1 MLCAAT
7 LAALDALA
15 PTEKRPLPPPSDCVS
30 EDLAPPSVASTS
42 PTARRAAT
50 VVSSS
55 SIGRPVDAS
64 AHAAGTTAAYDSV
77 EKWVCA
83 AIASLGRE
91 PAHLLTAAH
100 EPDDKLA
107 SDVHGVIA
115 AWIVNKTTAR
125 EAGVVDARDYMMNRP
140 PPQEAAIK
148 ARGWMLR
155 YINAAR
161 ATRGMRELSSEWG
174 RTLANRRADSRA
186 INTSTREKKA
196 ASGALYH
203 HKHDFAPSNEE
214 IEAMTHAGFVGD
226 KRVHGNEL
234 DALEAGMAIA
244 LYMATGARGSE
255 LKKMHLQSLGH
266 ETIQDERSGTAF
278 ECLKLTAFET
288 KTKDRHLNQL
298 LAHAHPW
305 RDGVGLFGLSL
316 LVRVQHHGPPPFSM
330 HTDENSWKVVGT
342 STRTL
347 DDRLKAAFNV
357 AGVRRQTSDPVTYLG
372 RHLGTRKLQ
381 HAGGSAEG
389 GAARTGHS
397 GSARDHYT
405 ECPLPDLLRLAGN
418 DPDTPFVPAHQQ
430 PELRAHA
437 DAVLAHLFPDL
448 AKEERA
454 VEERQSAVD
463 RMGRKSDRART
474 DERLNDRERMLRA
487 MRFAARTAL
496 CCLAAR
502 PRSWRRWEIVE
513 DGNSMMQCAMWHEYR
528 IVRLLFG
535 GNHTATAAMAAL
547 AGHVRRCEDAE
558 IAGRRAAPDKA
569 VECLFS
575 SAVQAIV
582 SAVNTAPATVA
593 AAPPPQGVPAEAGAA
608 RVKHKR
614 VAQTDVAYFSSFAN
628 VGDALAYARDELA
641 PLEREQGA
649 AWRVRKID
657 GGARED
663 KSRDK
668 QWRSY
673 RALAIAVGSLE
684 DRGDAHEAAVAAV
697 QARLDGGSHTQL
709 LRALLGEQKAVGG
722 ADELAARVLGF

>member
-1 MLCAAT
+1 M
-7 LAALDALA
+7 
-15 PTEKRPLPPPSDCVS
+15 
-30 EDLAPPSVASTS
+30 
-42 PTARRAAT
+42 
-50 VVSSS
+50 
-55 SIGRPVDAS
+55 
-64 AHAAGTTAAYDSV
+64 
-77 EKWVCA
+77 CA

-115 AWIVNKTTAR
+115 AWLVKRTTAR
-125 EAGVVDARDYMMNRP
+125 EAGVVDAREDMMDRS

-155 YINAAR
+155 YTNAAR
-161 ATRGMRELSSEWG
+161 AAQGMRELPSEWG

-316 LVRVQHHGPPPFSM
+316 LVRVQSHGPPPFSM
-330 HTDENSWKVVGT
+330 HTDENSWKVFGT

-372 RHLGTRKLQ
+372 RQYGT
-381 HAGGSAEG
+381 SARASCSTR
-389 GAARTGHS
+389 AAR
-397 GSARDHYT
+397 
-405 ECPLPDLLRLAGN
+405 
-418 DPDTPFVPAHQQ
+418 
-430 PELRAHA
+430 
-437 DAVLAHLFPDL
+437 
-448 AKEERA
+448 
-454 VEERQSAVD
+454 
-463 RMGRKSDRART
+463 
-474 DERLNDRERMLRA
+474 
-487 MRFAARTAL
+487 
-496 CCLAAR
+496 
-502 PRSWRRWEIVE
+502 
-513 DGNSMMQCAMWHEYR
+513 
-528 IVRLLFG
+528 
-535 GNHTATAAMAAL
+535 
-547 AGHVRRCEDAE
+547 
-558 IAGRRAAPDKA
+558 RRAARR
-569 VECLFS
+569 
-575 SAVQAIV
+575 
-582 SAVNTAPATVA
+582 
-593 AAPPPQGVPAEAGAA
+593 A
-608 RVKHKR
+608 RGTR
-614 VAQTDVAYFSSFAN
+614 
-628 VGDALAYARDELA
+628 
-641 PLEREQGA
+641 
-649 AWRVRKID
+649 
-657 GGARED
+657 GARATTTPSARCPTCCA
-663 KSRDK
+663 SRGTTPTHPSCLRTSSPSCART
-668 QWRSY
+668 QTPSSRTSSRTSPRRSAPWRSGSPPWTGWAGSPTA
-673 RALAIAVGSLE
+673 RAPTSG
-684 DRGDAHEAAVAAV
+684 
-697 QARLDGGSHTQL
+697 
-709 LRALLGEQKAVGG
+709 
-722 ADELAARVLGF
+722 